1 MQILQ
6 NGIEVPT
13 NSDPYNLT
21 EDLANMGNTTNTVV
35 LVANQAAR
43 DGLTKYD
50 GLAVRRLD
58 LTGRPTETWDGAVWH
73 RSPVV
78 TSGSPVSDGFWAI
91 TGGLT
96 KTVTDGPTQVT
107 ASFQMKRTGSA
118 INILTTDSTL
128 IIGAIPSGF
137 RPAVNNAFITSVND
151 NIGNLYAQP
160 QLIVNSGG
168 SIVGRS
174 TSGGGITIGTNY
186 TVFISV
192 SWYI

>member
-21 EDLANMGNTTNTVV
+21 DDLANMGNT
-35 LVANQAAR
+35 ANVIRLAPNQDAR
-43 DGLTKYD
+43 DAFDKYD
-50 GLAVRRLD
+50 GLSVRRLD
-58 LTGRPTETWDGAVWH
+58 LTGRPTETWDGATWN

-78 TSGSPVSDGFWAI
+78 TSGSPVSDGFWSI

-107 ASFQMKRTGSA
+107 ASFQMRRTGSA
-118 INILTTDSTL
+118 ITVNTADSVL
-128 IIGAIPSGF
+128 IINAIPAGF

-160 QLIVNSGG
+160 QIIVNSGG

-174 TSGGGITIGTNY
+174 TSGGPITINTNY
-186 TVFISV
+186 TLFVSV

>member
-13 NSDPYNLT
+13 NSDSYNLT
-21 EDLANMGNTTNTVV
+21 DDLANMGNTANVV
-35 LVANQAAR
+35 ILAANQAAR
-43 DGLTKYD
+43 DALTPYD
-50 GLAVRRLD
+50 GLSVRRLD
-58 LTGRPTETWDGAVWH
+58 LAGRPTETYDGAAWH

-78 TSGSPVSDGFWAI
+78 TSGTPVSDGFWAI

-107 ASFQMKRTGSA
+107 ASFQMRRTGSA
-118 INILTTDSTL
+118 ITVNTTDSTL
-128 IIGAIPSGF
+128 IINAIPSGF
-137 RPAVNNAFITSVND
+137 RPAVNNAFITSVN
-151 NIGNLYAQP
+151 NSAGELYAQP

-174 TSGGGITIGTNY
+174 TSGGSIIIGTNFM
-186 TVFISV
+186 VFVSV
-192 SWYI
+192 SWYV

>member
-21 EDLANMGNTTNTVV
+21 DDLANMGSTTNTVV
-35 LVANQAAR
+35 LVATQAAR
-43 DGLTKYD
+43 DALTKYD
-50 GLAVRRLD
+50 GLSVRRLD
-58 LTGRPTETWDGAVWH
+58 LTGRPTETWDGSKWN
-73 RSPVV
+73 RSPVI
-78 TSGSPVSDGFWAI
+78 TSGSPVTDGFWTM

-107 ASFQMKRTGSA
+107 ASFQMVRTTAA
-118 INILTTDSTL
+118 INVLTTDSTL

-137 RPAVNNAFITSVND
+137 RPATNTAFITSVND
-151 NIGNLYAQP
+151 NIGKLYAQP
-160 QLIVNSGG
+160 QLVINNGG

-174 TSGGGITIGTNY
+174 TSGGGITIGVGY
-186 TVFISV
+186 TVFV
-192 SWYI
+192 TTSWYI